1 VKIIKNSKHL
11 LLTIFLTSIY
21 FFAVI
26 LDLKALYLLL
36 VKDDDENFKLGKQGI
51 DVEFCF
57 ICNAIRVCTRLF
69 TLEGMFALLLH
80 YGSW

>member
-1 VKIIKNSKHL
+1 VKVITNSKHL
-11 LLTIFLTSIY
+11 LLTISLTSIY

-36 VKDDDENFKLGKQGI
+36 VKDDNENFKLGKQGI

-57 ICNAIRVCTRLF
+57 ISNAIRVCTRLS
-69 TLEGMFALLLH
+69 TLEGMVALLLR